1 VTLQSTVDID
11 VNDAKFQRFKDLF
24 DKYTEALAKT
34 PDVWKKAAAAQ
45 ATGSSLFEKQTRAL
59 SQQVDQQRDLA
70 DAMDKQD
77 KTLTHSDRLW
87 TSMARTTKEVS
98 GNIVSATTSLLRWT
112 GIIGL
117 VGGALGLGG
126 FLGLEHLA
134 GGVAGQ
140 RRSRLGRGI
149 SDIGQQR
156 AFGVDFSRFV
166 DADSFMDQVAEMEQD
181 VRLQT
186 PGFVGLGRGLS
197 GNTENDA
204 LAFLRRGFAV
214 AHGAGNAS
222 NLGMAFQAA
231 GLSDM
236 FSAQER
242 MRLFNTTPSEFETQL
257 KNNKVDAKAFNIQEK
272 VAKDYQEAATAIERF
287 SASTLAI
294 SAKALDP
301 LALKIPALTDEFTK
315 LIGAFAQWPVIK
327 EAIDDI
333 AGTLDNIAHPGKIWD
348 KLNAIPATNAWDTVK
363 NSALGKTIAGWFSPD
378 KAWAASH
385 FDAYMARLDQ
395 HAGLPPGF
403 IEEWRGLERSGNNAV
418 SRAGAIGQFQFTPD
432 TWKQYGAGGDPRDP
446 VDAANAASRYAAAL
460 AKEFGGDLAK
470 MLAAV
475 NAGPGRVE
483 SAVAKYGANWIAG
496 LPAETQAYVGR
507 STVYIMNQT
516 GGSATVAASQTAP

>member
-11 VNDAKFQRFKDLF
+11 VNDAQFQRFVDMFK
-24 DKYTEALAKT
+24 KYEEALAKT
-34 PDVWKKAAAAQ
+34 PDIWKKAAAAQ
-45 ATGSSLFEKQTRAL
+45 ATGSSLFEKQTRSL
-59 SQQVDQQRDLA
+59 SQQVDAHRDIAEAL
-70 DAMDKQD
+70 DKQGES
-77 KTLTHSDRLW
+77 LTHADRLW
-87 TSMARTTKEVS
+87 TSMARHTKEVG
-98 GNIVSATTSLLRWT
+98 GNILAATTSLLRWT
-112 GIIGL
+112 GILGL
-117 VGGALGLGG
+117 VGSALGIGGLLGVG
-126 FLGLEHLA
+126 DLSTSIA
-134 GGVAGQ
+134 G
-140 RRSRLGRGI
+140 RRQSRLGRGM
-149 SDIGQQR
+149 GYGEQR

-166 DADSFMDQVAEMEQD
+166 DADSFMDSVAEMEQD
-181 VRLQT
+181 VRLQA

-197 GNTENDA
+197 GNTETDA

-214 AHGAGNAS
+214 AHGTGSAGQ
-222 NLGMAFQAA
+222 LGMAFQAA

-242 MRLFNTTPSEFETQL
+242 MRLFNTTPSEFEAQL
-257 KNNKVDAKAFNIQEK
+257 KKNKLDTKAFDLKEK
-272 VAKDYQEAATAIERF
+272 VQRDYQEVSTSLERF
-287 SASTLAI
+287 RATTEKTIAN
-294 SAKALDP
+294 ALDP
-301 LALKIPALTDEFTK
+301 LAKKIPQLTDEFSK
-315 LIGAFAQWPVIK
+315 AIAAFAKWPVIK

-333 AGTLDNIAHPGKIWD
+333 AGTLDSIAHPGKIWD
-348 KLNAIPATNAWDTVK
+348 KLNAIPATNAWDMAK

-385 FDAYMARLDQ
+385 FDTYMARLDQ

-403 IEEWRGLERSGNNAV
+403 IEQWRALERSGNNAV
-418 SRAGAIGQFQFTPD
+418 SRAGAMGMFQFMPD

-483 SAVAKYGANWIAG
+483 SAIAKYGPNWIAG

-507 STVYIMNQT
+507 STVYILNQT
-516 GGSATVAASQTAP
+516 GGSATVAASQAAP